1 MPDTA
6 PAQVARLVGLLAWLS
21 QRDSGAPVAY
31 AAAARHLGVPERV
44 LREDL
49 ATLVGLTD
57 QYKSWLASL
66 RVALMAEGFVAESRG
81 PFRRPFRLTGDETI
95 ALLLGLTGVRGGRAL
110 AGKLG
115 AALARAPLADG
126 AADRIGL
133 GPTPSDHLD
142 EVLGLARQARDG
154 RRKLEI
160 VYAGSAGEPAAR
172 TVHPHQLVRHRR
184 WWYVVAW
191 CERAGGVRRF
201 RADRILDARLT
212 QDAFEPRP
220 DFAPVTTAEML
231 LQADGV
237 ITAQVAFDRRIR
249 RWIAERH
256 PGGRDLP
263 DGRYAVTY
271 RVADAG
277 WFVREVLQYG
287 DGAEVLEPASLRE
300 AVKRMVG

>member
-1 MPDTA
+1 VPDTA

-21 QRDSGAPVAY
+21 QRDSGTSVSY
-31 AAAARHLGVPERV
+31 GAAARHLGVAERV

-49 ATLVGLTD
+49 EALVGLTD
-57 QYKSWLASL
+57 RYKPWLASL
-66 RVALMAEGFVAESRG
+66 SVALLADGFVAESRG
-81 PFRRPFRLTGDETI
+81 PFRRPFRLTADETI
-95 ALLLGLTGVRGGRAL
+95 ALLLGLTGVRGGRAV

-115 AALARAPLADG
+115 AALARAPQAHR

-133 GPTPSDHLD
+133 GPTPSDHLE
-142 EVLGLARQARDG
+142 EVLGLARQGRDG

-160 VYAGSAGEPAAR
+160 VYAGSAGEPAVR
-172 TVHPHQLVRHRR
+172 VVHAHQLVRHRR

-191 CERAGGVRRF
+191 CERAGAVRRF

-212 QDAFEPRP
+212 ADGFEPRA
-220 DFAPVTTAEML
+220 DFTPVTSAEML
-231 LQADGV
+231 LQADGAIV
-237 ITAQVAFDRRIR
+237 AEVAFDGRIR

-287 DGAEVLEPASLRE
+287 DGAEVLDPPSLRE